1 MTENED
7 VLRDIYREKASL
19 FLKLSSTQMVKGT
32 GEIVTSSVLQE
43 MSNCMRLR
51 QILTSNTTT
60 EGTSL
65 VDPKND
71 SVYATEEDQIS
82 KLLEL
87 KERQKELLQRK
98 IGICQNNATDDKATK
113 KCLDGQRINTQENH
127 SNEDIDA
134 QVTSM
139 KESCQN
145 LVDLKHSLM
154 MMMTNGEEKC
164 WMDDIF
170 CCVSCGELVGL
181 SSGEIRLRSSK
192 RGKTR
197 RRRASKKRSLEF
209 IKRDQMAK
217 HHHYSSSSNNNY
229 SRGTGEVGHRSAV
242 AAIMNQR
249 MEQKKRMQFLN
260 VKDGISKQRI
270 VITCTNCGNK
280 SQCKGISVTSYLRKK
295 QLANNERKNSPQ
307 TATTTVQFNNQSSK
321 RKNHNIMNQSTPV
334 QTITND
340 NNNTTKKGTPGL
352 FGQRLD
358 DTKKK
363 KKKKKNTPNKK
374 SALSDFLSS
383 LNN

>member
-43 MSNCMRLR
+43 MSNSMRLR

-65 VDPKND
+65 VNPKND
-71 SVYATEEDQIS
+71 SVYMTEEDQIS

-87 KERQKELLQRK
+87 KERQRELLQRK
-98 IGICQNNATDDKATK
+98 IVVCQNNTTDDKAAK
-113 KCLDGQRINTQENH
+113 KSLDGQRINAKEIH
-127 SNEDIDA
+127 SNEEIDA

-154 MMMTNGEEKC
+154 MMMNGEEKC

-197 RRRASKKRSLEF
+197 RRRASQKRSLEF

>member
-65 VDPKND
+65 VNPKND
-71 SVYATEEDQIS
+71 SVYMTEEDQIS

-87 KERQKELLQRK
+87 KERQRELLQRK
-98 IGICQNNATDDKATK
+98 IVVCQNNTTDDKAAK
-113 KCLDGQRINTQENH
+113 KSLDGQRINAKEIH
-127 SNEDIDA
+127 SNEEIDA

-154 MMMTNGEEKC
+154 MMMNGEEKC

-197 RRRASKKRSLEF
+197 RRRASQKRSLEF

-321 RKNHNIMNQSTPV
+321 RKNHNIMNQSTAA